1 MSPRESVRFGTRSF
15 VPVCRCTR
23 RKTTPGQS
31 LSFRTLSPL
40 SRWPR
45 TSGGHQ
51 PSQWQRRR
59 GSPAWHTWGSCVFA
73 SPHTKMSVGVVR
85 ASVQLQDEC
94 ETRSHKTNRKRGFRW
109 LHVLHSRHLRCES
122 VGTAKRNGCCLQTDD
137 KPGGT
142 YTLKKPTK
150 PSNATTCL
158 LPQPGDAP
166 GDLDIIVNFATL
178 TTPSWPDTPMAT
190 AIQAVAGS
198 PY

>member
-15 VPVCRCTR
+15 VPVYRCTR

-40 SRWPR
+40 SRSPR

-59 GSPAWHTWGSCVFA
+59 GSPAWHTWESCVFA

-94 ETRSHKTNRKRGFRW
+94 ETRCAQDEPQAWFSMVACVAFAPLEMRERGHSKREM
-109 LHVLHSRHLRCES
+109 VVVC
-122 VGTAKRNGCCLQTDD
+122 KRMKSQGARTR
-137 KPGGT
+137 
-142 YTLKKPTK
+142 
-150 PSNATTCL
+150 
-158 LPQPGDAP
+158 
-166 GDLDIIVNFATL
+166 
-178 TTPSWPDTPMAT
+178 
-190 AIQAVAGS
+190 
-198 PY
+198 